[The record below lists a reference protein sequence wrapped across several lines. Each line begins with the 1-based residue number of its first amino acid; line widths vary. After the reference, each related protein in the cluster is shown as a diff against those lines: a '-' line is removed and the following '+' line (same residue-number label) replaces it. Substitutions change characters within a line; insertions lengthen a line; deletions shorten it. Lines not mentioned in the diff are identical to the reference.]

1 MKQGAGDGM
10 KRVIWALVMWLGVAV
25 APAAAEPRIALV
37 VGNGGYSAVGGLTNP
52 VSDAELM
59 AGTLEGLGF
68 QVTLLRDGTKAAM
81 STAVGEFGAALR
93 EAGPEATGLF
103 YYAGHGVQS
112 FQRNY
117 LLPVDAALSNAADLD
132 LVAVDAESVLRQM
145 ASARNKTNIFIL
157 DACRNNPFIDIPDL
171 GDNGLAEMKAPT
183 GTFLAYATA
192 PREVALDGADGH
204 SPFTKALAAMMVTQ
218 GMAIEQVFKEVRVAV
233 LDVTGGQQTPWDTSS
248 LTEDF
253 SFAPAAS
260 DEEHL
265 WATVSTS
272 GDPVQ
277 IKLFLKAYPET
288 AHEEE
293 ARGLLIA
300 VLPAVPEGQ
309 AEVGEVDAAMQAA
322 IAASDVTFA
331 GPITAGTADIVGN
344 SIEKLIGTGPLYS
357 PIPGLPDEAWL
368 GLKCTDCHQWTQAA
382 LCDQGKFYVKQQPVV
397 ALETQHPLGG
407 AFKLNLRR
415 WAELEC
421 N

>member
-1 MKQGAGDGM
+1 MKHGAGGGM

>member
-1 MKQGAGDGM
+1 MMRG
-10 KRVIWALVMWLGVAV
+10 ILALALALWLGVV
-25 APAAAEPRIALV
+25 GQAAAEPRIALI
-37 VGNGGYSAVGGLTNP
+37 VGNGAYTAVGGLSNP

-59 AGTLEGLGF
+59 AGTLAGLGF
-68 QVTLLRDGTKAAM
+68 TVTLLRDGTKAGM
-81 STAVGEFGAALR
+81 SAAVAEFGAALR
-93 EAGPEATGLF
+93 AAGPEATGLF

-132 LVAVDAESVLRQM
+132 LVAVDAEAVLRQM
-145 ASARNKTNIFIL
+145 ASARNKTNIVIL

-233 LDVTGGQQTPWDTSS
+233 LDATGGRQTPWDTSS
-248 LTEDF
+248 LTVDF

-265 WATVSTS
+265 WASVSTS
-272 GDPVQ
+272 RDPVQ

-288 AHEEE
+288 AHEAE
-293 ARGLLIA
+293 ARGLLMA
-300 VLPAVPEGQ
+300 VLPAVPPEQ
-309 AEVGEVDAAMQAA
+309 AAVGEVDAAMQEA
-322 IAASDVTFA
+322 IAASKVSFA
-331 GPITAGTADIVGN
+331 GPITAGTVDIVGK
-344 SIEKLIGTGPLYS
+344 SIEALIGTGPVYS

-382 LCDQGKFYVKQQPVV
+382 LCDQGKFYVKQQPLV

-407 AFKLNLRR
+407 TFKLNLRR
-415 WAELEC
+415 WAELGC